1 MLNQFMIFC
10 FLHFN
15 GLIDVISLPF
25 MFNSIVDLSV
35 ISMLFKSYFIVV
47 SVLFQ
52 FYLFPQGSL
61 RPILQAICG
70 VCVFH
75 SDHLHHNHAV
85 FTTRDYLRRNHER
98 IPIECLRGGP
108 DAISVPGNFFRRRS
122 GPSILKA
129 IRVVVGVFFVFFFNL
144 FSCFY
149 DKCESNLCDK

>member
-1 MLNQFMIFC
+1 MLNQFKIVC
-10 FLHFN
+10 FLHFK
-15 GLIDVISLPF
+15 GLIDVIS
-25 MFNSIVDLSV
+25 
-35 ISMLFKSYFIVV
+35 
-47 SVLFQ
+47 LFQ

-61 RPILQAICG
+61 PPILQAICG

-129 IRVVVGVFFVFFFNL
+129 IRVVVGYFWFFFRI
-144 FSCFY
+144 CFPAFMISV
-149 DKCESNLCDK
+149 KVTSVINKI